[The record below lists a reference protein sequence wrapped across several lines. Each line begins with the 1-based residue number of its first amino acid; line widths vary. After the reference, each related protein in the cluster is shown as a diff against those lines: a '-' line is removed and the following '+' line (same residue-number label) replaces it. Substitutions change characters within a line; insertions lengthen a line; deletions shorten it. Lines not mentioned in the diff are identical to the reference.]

1 MKKKDTLHEAVWALI
16 TIVGLT
22 TIIHNITK

>member
-1 MKKKDTLHEAVWALI
+1 MKKKNTLHEAVWTLI